1 MRKMEH
7 KEALGYL
14 VEYCDIVQHKVNR
27 FVAGEA
33 FNNNA
38 IALSLENIRLFLEE
52 FHESIN

>member
-1 MRKMEH
+1 MEH